1 MTTAILS
8 GLRIV
13 HLWLVAIDY
22 GDGKAYLTY
31 KVGSKFLETVIH
43 FN

>member
-1 MTTAILS
+1 MTTVKLKDLATTW
-8 GLRIV
+8 
-13 HLWLVAIDY
+13 LWLFAIDY

-31 KVGSKFLETVIH
+31 KVGSKFLKSVIH